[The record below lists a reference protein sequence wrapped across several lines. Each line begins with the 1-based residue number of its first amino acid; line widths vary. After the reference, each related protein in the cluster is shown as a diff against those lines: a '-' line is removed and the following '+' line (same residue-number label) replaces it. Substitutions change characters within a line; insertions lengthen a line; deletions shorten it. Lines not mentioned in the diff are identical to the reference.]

1 MPGPTP
7 YATHLAD
14 AARKIG
20 QLSEY
25 LSQATQQDAAQI
37 LERILATDG
46 GVLDRVTTLMATGSH
61 VTKNHAKAGVCRPE
75 VPLAL
80 ARAANTLHDVS
91 LDLDD
96 FEHDIQ
102 QLAGPAKNVQAPPRG
117 SAASGRSRRTR

>member
-7 YATHLAD
+7 YATHLAVA
-14 AARKIG
+14 AARQIG

-25 LSQATQQDAAQI
+25 LSQATRQEAAQI
-37 LERILATDG
+37 LERILAADE

-61 VTKNHAKAGVCRPE
+61 VTKNHAKAGICRPE

-91 LDLDD
+91 LDL
-96 FEHDIQ
+96 EHDIH

-117 SAASGRSRRTR
+117 SAAPGRSRRTR